1 MMRVVQNTILAITS
15 ILLSYL
21 AIETAWR
28 LYYFHTLKLDV
39 IAKLSA
45 KSHSIYHPEMGYT
58 YIPNQTVALAHW
70 PHFHVNK
77 WGIIDDDDYPV
88 EKPADEYRIV
98 IIGDSFTAGVMNTVR
113 WPALLQEKLNQSPI
127 WRRIVNN
134 KSTRVINF
142 GRDGIGLVQFDKV
155 LLLDGLKFTPDL
167 I

>member
-1 MMRVVQNTILAITS
+1 
-15 ILLSYL
+15 
-21 AIETAWR
+21 
-28 LYYFHTLKLDV
+28 
-39 IAKLSA
+39 
-45 KSHSIYHPEMGYT
+45 HSVYHPEMGYT

-127 WRRIVNN
+127 WRQIVNN
-134 KSTRVINF
+134 KTTRVINL

-167 I
+167 ILVNFIADDVMRKPYFRGAPLGEISPQQRDQYVRSI